1 MAVSLPLKCPHWYCV
16 LVMASNTSL
25 TPPYI
30 ITSWNNP
37 YTAGKTS
44 IMGQGSGRDPRRCKK
59 RAGVPPSGKNV
70 EDLFWT
76 KPCSILK
83 VKTVN
88 LYAQRQR
95 DQHLGLYPDLCS
107 KGAVESILSIELA
120 HSFCVLVIVALFC
133 GWSCKGMILGLDY
146 CCKTVKGP
154 VMEADTGKALWF
166 WWIIWVGCSTK
177 MLFFKPETN
186 YECKYVLIYL
196 WLKLNYWALKRTNGS
211 RALFGCLFY

>member
-177 MLFFKPETN
+177 MLFF
-186 YECKYVLIYL
+186 
-196 WLKLNYWALKRTNGS
+196 
-211 RALFGCLFY
+211 

>member
-95 DQHLGLYPDLCS
+95 DQHPGLYPDLCS

-146 CCKTVKGP
+146 CCS
-154 VMEADTGKALWF
+154 ERASD
-166 WWIIWVGCSTK
+166 
-177 MLFFKPETN
+177 
-186 YECKYVLIYL
+186 
-196 WLKLNYWALKRTNGS
+196 GS
-211 RALFGCLFY
+211 RYR